1 MTVKI
6 PPDQAHF
13 WNEYLAGAQS
23 TSLPAIARH
32 SKSAEGRKAHNVCE
46 SLTLPA
52 VISETVLLASWTCVL
67 ASHTIADDITF
78 GVIHSDSPDGLT
90 EASVTLPLRVTL
102 AEGDS
107 LHQIVRNVEKSL
119 QQIKCNTR
127 LELAQIRDFDKNA
140 QTSCDFGS
148 VLYLKP
154 ATRYDDSEAT
164 SEDKHGWHS
173 NREPKPSTFAPI
185 SLTCEN
191 LEGSTQVTL
200 EVQSELPIE
209 DFVRELLLQ
218 YVEAISQ
225 IQRRKDLLDCTASLR
240 ASDPDLLVSWTRAC
254 EPIPEQQLLHSG
266 IEKQSRLHPLAVAI
280 GETESVMM
288 YQELNTG
295 ADLLARK
302 LLGDSRYGSERDQG
316 VGVCFEK
323 SSYAIMSMLAI
334 LKAGKAY
341 VPLDVDWPEQ
351 RVAYVMEDAQIT
363 TVLCSKSKQPL
374 FKDQSVKTT
383 VVDDDLMDEI
393 RAVTTSQ
400 PSSSPQDQPQIKP
413 TDAAYILYTS
423 GSTGKP
429 KGISISHRAIMTS
442 ITAMARF
449 FNINADTRT
458 FQHTTFTFD
467 LSVADIWMT
476 LNYGGRICLPSEE
489 ERLNPGDFLVQEHCN
504 YTMTTPSL
512 ALTVDPNIWKDNLQI
527 LSLIGESVPAKLLQD
542 LATPESS
549 NFGVRNTWGPT
560 EACVIASSSGNVRRV
575 DEQSISEPADCIG
588 FPVGASIF
596 VVDPKDPH
604 RLAPPFAPGEI
615 ALVGNTLA
623 TCYYGNEAKTAEAFR
638 TDLEWTKDKKWR
650 EVVGGGEEALNTVY
664 LTGDIGRYSERSD
677 GSVIFMHRKEGGYVK
692 VNGYRID
699 PGEVENSI
707 SRVSEGST
715 TGSIAERGTCVVV
728 RERSAE
734 STPDTNEP
742 RQVLVAFFVEGDGRG
757 APAKGCKISE
767 YRGETRATVK
777 QVVES
782 LKETVPGYM
791 VPQLFVPLES
801 LPTSSSHKIDRKY
814 LQGMVG
820 DMSWQE
826 LVEKFG
832 T

>member
-1 MTVKI
+1 MTIKN
-6 PPDQAHF
+6 PSDQASF

-23 TSLPAIARH
+23 ICLPAIARH
-32 SKSAEGRKAHNVCE
+32 SKSTTGTKAHNVCE
-46 SLTLPA
+46 SLTVSA
-52 VISETVLLASWTCVL
+52 VISETVLLASWTSVL

-78 GVIHSDSPDGLT
+78 GVIFSDNPNGLT
-90 EASVTLPLRVTL
+90 ETSATLPLRVTL

-107 LHQIVRNVEKSL
+107 LDQIVRNVEKSL
-119 QQIKCNTR
+119 KQIKYNTR
-127 LELAQIRDFDKNA
+127 RGFAQIREFGKNV
-140 QTSCDFGS
+140 QIPGDFGS
-148 VLYLKP
+148 VLYLKR
-154 ATRYDDSEAT
+154 ATQYDDGKTTNGERHDCNSNTEA
-164 SEDKHGWHS
+164 
-173 NREPKPSTFAPI
+173 KPSTFAPI
-185 SLTCEN
+185 SVTCEH
-191 LEGSTQVTL
+191 LERSTRVTL
-200 EVQSELPIE
+200 ELQSELPIQ

-225 IQRRKDLLDCTASLR
+225 MQRRKDVLDCTAPLR
-240 ASDPDLLVSWTRAC
+240 ASEPDFLVSWTRAC
-254 EPIPEQQLLHSG
+254 EPVPKQLLLHSG
-266 IEKQSRLHPLAVAI
+266 IEEQGRLHPLAVAI

-302 LLGDSRYGSERDQG
+302 LLDSSRHDSKGSQN

-323 SSYAIMSMLAI
+323 SACAIMSMLAI
-334 LKAGKAY
+334 LKAGRTY

-351 RVAYVMEDAQIT
+351 RIAYVMEDAQIT
-363 TVLCSKSKQPL
+363 TVLCSKNKQPL

-393 RAVTTSQ
+393 RTVTTSQ
-400 PSSSPQDQPQIKP
+400 PSSSLEDQHQIEP

-449 FNINADTRT
+449 FNMDTNTRT

-489 ERLNPGDFLVQEHCN
+489 ERLNPGDFLIQEHCN

-512 ALTVDPNIWKDNLQI
+512 ALTVEPNIWKDNLQI
-527 LSLIGESVPAKLLQD
+527 LSLIGESVPEKLLQD

-560 EACVIASSSGNVRRV
+560 EACVIASSSGNVRSLG
-575 DEQSISEPADCIG
+575 EQSISEPADCIG

-596 VVDPKDPH
+596 IVDPKDPH

-638 TDLEWTKDKKWR
+638 TDLEWAKDKKWR
-650 EVVGGGEEALNTVY
+650 HVVGGGEEALNTVY

-707 SRVSEGST
+707 SRVSEGGA
-715 TGSIAERGTCVVV
+715 TGSVSQRGICVVV

-767 YRGETRATVK
+767 YRDETKEAVK
-777 QVVES
+777 QVVQALREA
-782 LKETVPGYM
+782 VPEYM
-791 VPQLFVPLES
+791 VPQLFVPLVS

-814 LQGMVG
+814 LQGMVR
-820 DMSWQE
+820 DMSWQDLFE
-826 LVEKFG
+826 EFG
-832 T
+832 S